1 MHHDTCHVC
10 VAAAIWCHTEAEE
23 IAVDLPKL
31 GAEVAAVIEKQQQE
45 NADAAARLAAEQ
57 AAVTIAA
64 AVAVQVQKPPPVA
77 EGAAAVPEAEAVAA
91 AVTEKP
97 AYVWSPQT
105 QFSAKAMVDTVLWR
119 EKYSD
124 VSDDECLKVST

>member
-1 MHHDTCHVC
+1 
-10 VAAAIWCHTEAEE
+10 
-23 IAVDLPKL
+23 VDLPKL

-57 AAVTIAA
+57 AAVTV

-77 EGAAAVPEAEAVAA
+77 EAAAAVPEAEAVAA

-105 QFSAKAMVDTVLWR
+105 QFSAKAMVDAVLWR